1 MRGPRTNEKSSHEGR
16 RVNPVYEVPFLEL
29 DLLEAYLSGTD
40 YSQKS
45 FFKERQIPDLD
56 YPSQTEIAVAQ
67 IVLQSIQGRLPQWL
81 TTNERGFTI
90 TGRTAS
96 QRPSKVEYLNLKPEL
111 LFCVNWADSAPG
123 ISWPEAYYITHIP
136 GLDQY
141 IVTASRD
148 SRDIFGCTDHA
159 LGFSAAS
166 KPRLEACRAILVRY
180 WKKQFACGERWDR
193 LFDEGVVDITVAERW
208 AKDVKWECSFD

>member
-96 QRPSKVEYLNLKPEL
+96 QRPSKVDFLRLKPEL

-166 KPRLEACRAILVRY
+166 RPRLEACRAILVRY
-180 WKKQFACGERWDR
+180 WRKQFACGERWDR

-208 AKDVKWECSFD
+208 AKDVKWECAFD

>member
-1 MRGPRTNEKSSHEGR
+1 M
-16 RVNPVYEVPFLEL
+16 NPILEVPFLEL

-40 YSQKS
+40 YPKTS
-45 FFKERQIPDLD
+45 FFREREIPEVE

-67 IVLQSIQGRLPQWL
+67 IVLHRIQGRLPQWL
-81 TTNERGFTI
+81 TTNERGFPI
-90 TGRTAS
+90 AGRRAS
-96 QRPSKVEYLNLKPEL
+96 LRPIKVEYLDLKPEL

-123 ISWPEAYYITHIP
+123 ISWPEAYYVTHIP

-166 KPRLEACRAILVRY
+166 EPRLEACRTIVVRY
-180 WKKQFACGERWDR
+180 WQKQFACGERWER
-193 LFDEGVVDITVAERW
+193 LFDEGVVGIAIAERW
-208 AKDVKWECSFD
+208 AGDVKWETAHD

>member
-1 MRGPRTNEKSSHEGR
+1 M
-16 RVNPVYEVPFLEL
+16 NPILEVPFLEL

-67 IVLQSIQGRLPQWL
+67 IVLQRIQGRLPQWL

-96 QRPSKVEYLNLKPEL
+96 QRPSKVDFLRLKPEL

-166 KPRLEACRAILVRY
+166 KPRLEACRAILVKY

-193 LFDEGVVDITVAERW
+193 LFDQGLVSNALAERW
-208 AKDVKWECSFD
+208 AEDVVWDTASGYGAIL

>member
-1 MRGPRTNEKSSHEGR
+1 M
-16 RVNPVYEVPFLEL
+16 NPILEVPFLEL

-40 YSQKS
+40 YPQKS

-67 IVLQSIQGRLPQWL
+67 IVLQRIQGRLPQWL
-81 TTNERGFTI
+81 TTTERGFLI
-90 TGRTAS
+90 AGRRAS
-96 QRPSKVEYLNLKPEL
+96 LRPTKVEYLNLKPEL

-208 AKDVKWECSFD
+208 AKDVKWECAFD

>member
-29 DLLEAYLSGTD
+29 DLLEAYLSGSD
-40 YSQKS
+40 YPQKS
-45 FFKERQIPDLD
+45 FFREREIPEVD

-67 IVLQSIQGRLPQWL
+67 IVLQGIQGRLPQWL
-81 TTNERGFTI
+81 TTNERGFLI
-90 TGRTAS
+90 AGRRAS
-96 QRPSKVEYLNLKPEL
+96 LRPIKVEYLDLKPEL

-123 ISWPEAYYITHIP
+123 ISWPEAYYVTHIP

-166 KPRLEACRAILVRY
+166 EPRLEACRAIVVRY
-180 WKKQFACGERWDR
+180 WKKQFALGERWDR
-193 LFDEGVVDITVAERW
+193 LFDEGLVFTTLAERW
-208 AKDVKWECSFD
+208 AEGVSWEASYE

>member
-1 MRGPRTNEKSSHEGR
+1 M
-16 RVNPVYEVPFLEL
+16 NPILEVPFLEL

-40 YSQKS
+40 YPQKS

-67 IVLQSIQGRLPQWL
+67 IVLQRIQGRLPQWL
-81 TTNERGFTI
+81 TTNERGFMVA
-90 TGRTAS
+90 GRTGS
-96 QRPSKVEYLNLKPEL
+96 LRPIKVNPLYIGPEL

-166 KPRLEACRAILVRY
+166 KPRLEACRAILVKY

-193 LFDEGVVDITVAERW
+193 LFDQGLVSNALAERW
-208 AKDVKWECSFD
+208 AEDVVWDTASGYGAIL